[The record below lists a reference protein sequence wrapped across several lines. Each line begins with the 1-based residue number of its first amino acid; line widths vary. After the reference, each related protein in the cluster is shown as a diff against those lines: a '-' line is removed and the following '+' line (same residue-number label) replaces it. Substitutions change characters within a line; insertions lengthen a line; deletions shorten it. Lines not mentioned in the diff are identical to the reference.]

1 MKKSDLMP
9 LFRLLSDEKVMEYI
23 EPVFDL
29 EKTRA
34 FLDSAGLGEKP
45 LIWAVEDD
53 GVFLGY
59 AIWHDYDE
67 TSREIGWVLYPEHW
81 GKGIATKL
89 TQELMQRAFSED
101 RDAVI
106 ECAPA
111 QEVTKH
117 IALKLGFKPAGQR
130 DGCEVFRAE
139 RASITSSSQTG
150 TYLPGTDR
158 LAPER
163 NRDRW
168 DPDDGC

>member
-1 MKKSDLMP
+1 MLIRRMKKSDLMP
-9 LFRLLSDEKVMEYI
+9 LFRLLSDEKVMEHI

-34 FLDSAGLGEKP
+34 FLESAGLGEEP

-53 GVFLGY
+53 GAFIGY
-59 AIWHDYDE
+59 VIFHDYDE
-67 TSREIGWVLYPEHW
+67 TSREIGWVLLPEYW
-81 GKGIATKL
+81 GRGFAGELTK
-89 TQELMQRAFSED
+89 ELMQRAFSEGKG
-101 RDAVI
+101 AVI

-139 RASITSSSQTG
+139 KS
-150 TYLPGTDR
+150 
-158 LAPER
+158 
-163 NRDRW
+163 
-168 DPDDGC
+168 